1 MYMYLHIILSDST
14 MFRHRPASYYDGT
27 DKYSN
32 NIVGDVPA
40 PAIAITPVA
49 AVTRVHGGV
58 FVQADN
64 VLQQCSRQLTMMAR
78 YKLFIYTGA
87 APRGARAV
95 GPGSAGTDLSQQF
108 FTICMCSRKLGV
120 MKNCQLSNLQHF
132 YS

>member
-14 MFRHRPASYYDGT
+14 MFGHRPASYYDGT

-64 VLQQCSRQLTMMAR
+64 VLQQCSHQLTMMAR

-95 GPGSAGTDLSQQF
+95 GPGSARDRLVTTIFYNLHVFAETWSYEKLSAQQF
-108 FTICMCSRKLGV
+108 TAL
-120 MKNCQLSNLQHF
+120 L
-132 YS
+132 